1 MVAVL
6 LVALESGVRKALGQI
21 LAGERVDAGKLKEQV
36 DNLSYKEFA
45 KFQLQARMTESPE
58 ASFLKGP
65 KIFRGT

>member
-36 DNLSYKEFA
+36 DNPNDKEFA
-45 KFQLQARMTESPE
+45 
-58 ASFLKGP
+58 
-65 KIFRGT
+65 